1 MAKPMPSESVLVRLS
16 GLRVE
21 PVGDIILERVEMGDD
36 ITRIEGKVDE
46 IGRKLDKHIVES
58 VEVRTKVN
66 RHEELLGNG
75 WAKELSTDISDL
87 KLKLARIEEQLL
99 AKGHSWREL
108 FFGLSLV
115 SLLIGTIINAIKLY
129 QM

>member
-1 MAKPMPSESVLVRLS
+1 
-16 GLRVE
+16 
-21 PVGDIILERVEMGDD
+21 MGDD

-46 IGRKLDKHIVES
+46 IGRKLDRHIVES

-75 WAKELSTDISDL
+75 WSKELSTDISDL

-115 SLLIGTIINAIKLY
+115 SLLIGTILNAVKLY

>member
-1 MAKPMPSESVLVRLS
+1 
-16 GLRVE
+16 
-21 PVGDIILERVEMGDD
+21 MGDD

-46 IGRKLDKHIVES
+46 IGRKLDRHIVES

-115 SLLIGTIINAIKLY
+115 SLLIGTILNAVKLY
-129 QM
+129 KM